1 MRPRTRRVGRRDEPP
16 HAPPGPPRRIR
27 PAGPALAS
35 MGIVAVLAAGCAG
48 CGADTAT
55 PGDPPPSTPASSA
68 PTATDP
74 PATAAPT
81 TTTTAAISGDEAEV
95 RATIDRYWAAY
106 LDAVGSPD
114 AEHAELTAILFGEAQ
129 TRILG
134 GIGKLKTDGLA
145 VVAPEASV
153 FSHSIITVSFGEDG
167 VALVDECVVDDLQK
181 IKVTTGEV
189 VDGAVVTSRFK
200 RSLLETEAGWRI
212 TTSEQVDR
220 REGVQ
225 PCDVFS

>member
-95 RATIDRYWAAY
+95 RATIDRYWAAWF
-106 LDAVGSPD
+106 AATANPPD
-114 AEHAELTAILFGEAQ
+114 PDNAELNAVLIGEAKM
-129 TRILG
+129 RIIG
-134 GIGKLKTDGLA
+134 GVQRRLNDGRFVRL
-145 VVAPEASV
+145 PKNTE
-153 FSHSIITVSFGEDG
+153 FSRTTMSIAFDQDG
-167 VALVDECVVDDLQK
+167 VADVEECVVDDTEL
-181 IKVTTGEV
+181 VDMSTGEIV
-189 VDGAVVTSRFK
+189 EG
-200 RSLLETEAGWRI
+200 SLATTRLRLTLKEYPEGWKI
-212 TTSEQVDR
+212 TTSATVSTA
-220 REGVQ
+220 EGSIG
-225 PCDVFS
+225 CDA